1 MITFIATMPLVYKYT
16 LDVHIHALGG
26 GEEFAVGDMGPGQNN
41 KWHNRAISLTQSR
54 MVVVAQSGRSPAR
67 GGGKFAAARSLRLGF
82 RRGSRRWRSMCGH
95 GSYTGGLGKRLGG
108 LVSGGS

>member
-1 MITFIATMPLVYKYT
+1 MISFIATMPLVYKYT

-26 GEEFAVGDMGPGQNN
+26 GGEFAASDMGPGQNN
-41 KWHNRAISLTQSR
+41 KWHNRAIGLTQSR
-54 MVVVAQSGRSPAR
+54 MVVVAQSGRSPAS
-67 GGGKFAAARSLRLGF
+67 GGGEPAAARF

-95 GSYTGGLGKRLGG
+95 GSYTKGLGRRLGG